1 MCTAAMIESL
11 QKNPYWARTMDF
23 PIDFFES
30 GGEVLYMPKDNPLD
44 MLSGTITAKYDFF
57 GMGLPNSYMMMDG
70 INEVG
75 LTGGLFF
82 FEEATWANE
91 TSLKKKDK
99 LPVVL
104 DELVSYFLAQCQTV
118 EEVGALASRLAVI
131 EKSTMPENGL
141 TPLHLMFADVHGH
154 AIVLE
159 PVENGEFTIH
169 YQTTKTMTNSPT
181 YDWHVTNLR
190 NYVNLSDYTIA
201 QSQVGEL
208 VIKDIES
215 GSGLLGLPGDYTSPS
230 RFIKITMLT
239 KMMDKVND
247 EHALNALYTAFH
259 SVIIPKGIEKDTP
272 TVGDSTSYWV
282 GYDIKNR
289 TLRLLPIASQTFTTV
304 SLAELSAQFGD
315 NTTHLPINLTENLYH
330 HLVGE

>member
-1 MCTAAMIESL
+1 MCTAATIHSL
-11 QKNPYWARTMDF
+11 QNHPFWARTMDF

-30 GGEVLYMPKDNPLD
+30 GGEVLYLPKAKPLE

-57 GMGLPNSYMMMDG
+57 GMGLPNSYMLTDG
-70 INEVG
+70 VNEVG

-91 TSLKKKDK
+91 ASLKKKDK
-99 LPVVL
+99 VPVVL
-104 DELVSYFLAQCQTV
+104 DELVSYFLAQCQSI
-118 EEVGALASRLAVI
+118 EEVGALATRLAVI
-131 EKSTMPENGL
+131 EKSTSPENGL
-141 TPLHLMFADVHGH
+141 TPLHLMFTDANGRS
-154 AIVLE
+154 IVLE

-169 YQTTKTMTNSPT
+169 YQTTGTMTNSPT

-201 QSQVGEL
+201 KSQVGDL
-208 VIKDIES
+208 TIKDIES

-239 KMMDKVND
+239 KMMNQVSD
-247 EHALNALYTAFH
+247 EQALNALYTAFH
-259 SVIIPKGIEKDTP
+259 SVIIPKGVEKDTP
-272 TVGDSTSYWV
+272 TVGDSTSYWA

-289 TLRLLPIASQTFTTV
+289 RLHLLPIASQTFTTV
-304 SLAELSAQFGD
+304 SLDELQHAFGD
-315 NTTHLPINLTENLYH
+315 EPQHFPINLKENLYH
-330 HLVGE
+330 HIVE